1 MDVGFKHFHWINTR
15 SAWQDMEYHRQKR
28 AEGLAQDQ
36 ANMDAVNTA
45 MSTALQNRISQSS
58 NNAAQ
63 AALDRVKAATKAK
76 LSNTTR
82 QLDDAQKLIDTT
94 QKSIPAPSTTG
105 TASVLST
112 VA

>member
-15 SAWQDMEYHRQKR
+15 SAWQDMQYHRARR

-45 MSTALQNRISQSS
+45 MSAALQNKISQSS

-76 LSNTTR
+76 LTSTT
-82 QLDDAQKLIDTT
+82 QQIDDAQQLIDTT
-94 QKSIPAPSTTG
+94 QKNIPAPSASG
-105 TASVLST
+105 TANVLST